1 MLNEPDRTQKFYFDQ
16 MLHTIRDESLRP
28 KNISEPRQINLDS
41 KNQMEYLYDYFK
53 NNRSTIAFWLSK
65 CVFPDD
71 FRQYEQSIS
80 SSSWDLSYVEDSVGY
95 SGTKDSRWL
104 LPHRLKW

>member
-1 MLNEPDRTQKFYFDQ
+1 

-28 KNISEPRQINLDS
+28 KNVTEPRQINLDS
-41 KNQMEYLYDYFK
+41 NAQLQSLYDCFK
-53 NNRSTIAFWLSK
+53 KCRSTIAYWLSS

-71 FRQYEQSIS
+71 LKQYYQSIS